1 MNVYIY
7 IHRYTIHLYIYI
19 YIGIVSSDV
28 FSTVIATR
36 DSQWQIWIRA
46 DLQGEC

>member
-1 MNVYIY
+1 MAIY
-7 IHRYTIHLYIYI
+7 EYI
-19 YIGIVSSDV
+19 YIGIVPSDV
-28 FSTVIATR
+28 FSTVIATS